1 MSRFTVTCPHCQA
14 LLEMD
19 GDREV
24 VVSAT
29 AEEKP
34 RFTTSIEDRLTALA
48 QEKEAAKAKLA
59 EAFRSEK
66 AGEQIR
72 EEKFRKLLESAGK
85 EPVTKPVRDIDL
97 D

>member
-1 MSRFTVTCPHCQA
+1 MSRFTVTCPHCHA
-14 LLEMD
+14 LLELD

-24 VVSAT
+24 VVSAQ

-34 RFTTSIEDRLTALA
+34 RITTSIEDRLTALA
-48 QEKEAAKAKLA
+48 QEKEAANAKLA

-66 AGEQIR
+66 AGEHIR

>member
-1 MSRFTVTCPHCQA
+1 MSRFTVTCPHCHA
-14 LLEMD
+14 LLEVD
-19 GDREV
+19 GDQEV
-24 VVSAT
+24 VVGAT
-29 AEEKP
+29 VEEKP
-34 RFTTSIEDRLTALA
+34 RLTTSIEDRLSALA
-48 QEKEAAKAKLA
+48 KEKETAQAKLA
-59 EAFRSEK
+59 EAMRSEK